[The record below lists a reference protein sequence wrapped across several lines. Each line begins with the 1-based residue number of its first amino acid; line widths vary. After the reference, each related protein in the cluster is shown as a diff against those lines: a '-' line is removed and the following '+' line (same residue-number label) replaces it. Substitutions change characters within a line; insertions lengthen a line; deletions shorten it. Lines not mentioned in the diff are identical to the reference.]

1 VKNGLYK
8 LFILFKIAV
17 FKLVKGF
24 VYLVGIYLLSWVLK
38 IGIGFYHIP
47 SASMVPSLEVGD
59 WVFAVKF
66 PYVVRSPE
74 YYPLSKNEFPYYNSG
89 FLLKPKQD
97 DILLFTNPISHQL
110 HPSARIS
117 FVKRCIGLPGDTLY
131 ILPSGE
137 VLTKMGIYTPEPI
150 SYQGY
155 SKVDSLLLVS
165 NQDSL
170 WLSFT
175 KIEKWKKGVDRLKQW
190 RSVKALT
197 KFLNYWHKNVEKIII
212 PQKEYPITLNQQNK
226 SDWKE
231 LIRRDRI
238 YYESKEKSEH
248 ALDSILTAGNY
259 RFTQDFYFFIGD
271 NMNLA
276 SDSRKWQS
284 VPEKLIIGKVL
295 FRFRWNP
302 LKLKRFKWLG

>member
-1 VKNGLYK
+1 
-8 LFILFKIAV
+8 
-17 FKLVKGF
+17 
-24 VYLVGIYLLSWVLK
+24 
-38 IGIGFYHIP
+38 
-47 SASMVPSLEVGD
+47 M
-59 WVFAVKF
+59 
-66 PYVVRSPE
+66 
-74 YYPLSKNEFPYYNSG
+74 
-89 FLLKPKQD
+89 
-97 DILLFTNPISHQL
+97 
-110 HPSARIS
+110 S

-137 VLTKMGIYTPEPI
+137 VFTKMGIYTPDPI
-150 SYQGY
+150 SFQGY

-175 KIEKWKKGVDRLKQW
+175 KIEEWKIGDDRQKQW
-190 RSVKALT
+190 QSVGLRAKYISY
-197 KFLNYWHKNVEKIII
+197 KSHNVERIII

-231 LIRRDRI
+231 LIRRDRN

-248 ALDSILTAGNY
+248 AIDSIMTAGNY

-271 NMNLA
+271 NMNFA